1 MTEEN
6 KKSDVALKEEK
17 ILEFWNE
24 KDIFKKSVEKD
35 ASNGTFVF
43 YDGPPFATGLP
54 HYGHIL
60 PGTIKDIIPRYQT
73 MRGKRVLR
81 RWGWDCHGLPIE
93 NLIEK
98 ELDLKSK
105 KDIENYGVEKFN
117 AAARVAVLRYA
128 DEWKKIIPRSGRF
141 IDMESDY
148 RTMDTTYT
156 ESVWWSFK
164 TLQEKG
170 LVYQAFKSMLFC
182 PHCETTLSNFEVNQ
196 GYKDTTDISVYVKFE
211 LVDEPGTFVVA
222 WTTTPWTLPGNVA
235 LSINKD
241 EEYVKVK
248 RFTGEWDSNKKAIYD
263 NVILA
268 KKIFDKLGEQPAS
281 NLSTPFGFL
290 FPKTDGGYEATTSPQ
305 IIEEFSGEYLL
316 GKSYKPVFDYYQ
328 NKEIQNIENGWKIYH
343 GDFVTMDSGTGVVHI
358 APAFGEDDYELSRK
372 ENLPFIQHVA
382 KDGTFKPEVT
392 DFAGMKVKP
401 KSDDEKERFST
412 DIAVIKYLQDHGT
425 YFAKEK
431 LVHPYPHCWR
441 CDTPLLNYATTSW
454 FVNVTKMK
462 DRLVEINKDI
472 SWTPAEIGEGR
483 FGKWLEGARDWA
495 VSRSRYWG
503 APLPV
508 WENETGERTFIGS
521 IDELKKYSKKSGN
534 KYFIVRHGEGE
545 HNVANIISSNKDDNF
560 HLTEKGR
567 EQVKKT
573 AEDLK
578 DKGITKIIASPF
590 VRTRETA
597 EMIGEVLGLS
607 VTFDDRLGEHNLGV
621 LSGKSVDEYHKLI
634 KTKEDVFD
642 LRVSGG
648 ESLSDMKVRTGQFI
662 YETDNSLQN
671 ETVLIVAHEHTAWAL
686 ESASYGYNKKQTGD
700 MWNHSGE
707 FIKNAEVHTLDFVR
721 IPHNENYEID
731 LHRPYIDDVELVNE
745 KGEKLTRVPEVFDT
759 WYDSGSMSFASQ
771 HYPFENKEEFEKN
784 GSLIFPADFIAEGLD
799 QTRGWFYTLLVMS
812 VGLFNKSPYKHVLVN
827 GLVLAEDG
835 KKMSKKLKNYPD
847 LMDIVNKYGADSMRY
862 YLVSSPLVKAED
874 FNFSEKG
881 VDEVSKKLVQ
891 KIYNV
896 VSFYEMYPVTG
907 SGVPA
912 QTVLDKWII
921 SRLNELNKIV
931 STSLEKYE
939 LDRASRPILDFV
951 DDLSTWYLRRSRD
964 RFKSDDADTKYA
976 ASYYMVYVL
985 RELSKIIAPFVPF
998 TAEEVYERVAGE
1010 KESVHLESWPEAGEV
1025 DGEIIENM
1033 KKVREVVTSALE
1045 IRQKSGHKVR
1055 QPLAKLYIPENLSKD
1070 LIGIIADEVNVKEVV
1085 VEGPEVKL
1093 DTELTEDLKKEG
1105 VARDVIRAIQD
1116 ARKTEGLNPSQKIKI
1131 IINSDE
1137 ETKAIVDEYKDMISA
1152 PTGVSQ
1158 FEYSD
1163 EQGKYK
1169 VSLDSGEASISLVK

>member
-1 MTEEN
+1 MEKEII
-6 KKSDVALKEEK
+6 KSDVAQKEEK

-24 KDIFKKSVEKD
+24 KEIFKKSLDKD
-35 ASNGTFVF
+35 APNGTFVF

-60 PGTIKDIIPRYQT
+60 PGTIKDVIPRYQT
-73 MRGKRVLR
+73 MNGKRVLR

-117 AAARVAVLRYA
+117 SAARGVVLRYA
-128 DEWKKIIPRSGRF
+128 DEWRKIIPRSGRW
-141 IDMESDY
+141 IDMDNDY

-164 TLQEKG
+164 TLNDKG

-211 LVDEPGTFVVA
+211 LVDEPGTFVIA

-235 LSINKD
+235 LAINK
-241 EEYVKVK
+241 EAVYVKVSK
-248 RFTGEWDSNKKAIYD
+248 DSVNYIVAKDLVEKVFKD
-263 NVILA
+263 GCEIL
-268 KKIFDKLGEQPAS
+268 
-281 NLSTPFGFL
+281 
-290 FPKTDGGYEATTSPQ
+290 
-305 IIEEFSGEYLL
+305 EEFPGEKLL

-358 APAFGEDDYELSRK
+358 APAFGEDDYELSKK
-372 ENLPFIQHVA
+372 ESLPFIQHVA

-392 DFAGMKVKP
+392 DFVGMKVKP
-401 KSDDEKERFST
+401 KSDDEKERFSA

-425 YFAKEK
+425 FFTKEK

-462 DRLVEINKDI
+462 DRLVEINKGV

-483 FGKWLEGARDWA
+483 FGKWLDGARDWA

-508 WENETGERTFIGS
+508 WENEKGERTFIGS
-521 IDELKKYSKKSGN
+521 ISELKKHTKKSGN
-534 KYFIVRHGEGE
+534 KYYIIRHGEGE
-545 HNVANIISSNKDDNF
+545 HNVANIISSKKDDNF

-567 EQVKKT
+567 EQVKAS
-573 AEDLK
+573 AEMLK
-578 DKGITKIIASPF
+578 DKGITKIISSPF
-590 VRTRETA
+590 IRTKETA
-597 EMIGEVLGLS
+597 EIVRETLGLGTEH
-607 VTFDDRLGEHNLGV
+607 VVIDDRLSEHNLGI
-621 LSGKSVDEYHKLI
+621 LSGKSVDEYYKLI
-634 KTKEDVFD
+634 HSDDDAYEITIE
-642 LRVSGG
+642 GG
-648 ESLSDMKVRTGQFI
+648 ENIRDVRKRVGEML
-662 YETDNSLQN
+662 YEVEKKFTN
-671 ETVLIVAHEHTAWAL
+671 EKILFVAHEHTLWAL
-686 ESASYGYNKKQTGD
+686 ESDAMGWTKQNSLLAYEADEDYIKTG
-700 MWNHSGE
+700 E
-707 FIKNAEVHTLDFVR
+707 LKELDFVPL
-721 IPHNENYEID
+721 PHNENYELD
-731 LHRPYIDDVELVNE
+731 LHRPYIDTVEVVGVE
-745 KGEKLTRVPEVFDT
+745 GEKLTRVPEVFDT
-759 WYDSGSMSFASQ
+759 WYDSGSMPFASQ
-771 HYPFENKEEFEKN
+771 HYPFENKEEFEKD

-812 VGLFNKSPYKHVLVN
+812 VGLFDRSPYKHVLVN

-862 YLVSSPLVKAED
+862 YLISSPLVKAED

-881 VDEVSKKLVQ
+881 VDDVSKKLVQ
-891 KIYNV
+891 KLYNV
-896 VSFYEMYPVTG
+896 VSFYEMYPTAG
-907 SGVPA
+907 SGVPES
-912 QTVLDKWII
+912 TVLDNWML
-921 SRLNELNKIV
+921 SRLNELNKTI
-931 STSLEKYE
+931 STSLDKYE

-964 RFKSDDADTKYA
+964 RFKSDDANVKYV
-976 ASYYMVYVL
+976 ASYYMSHVL
-985 RELSKIIAPFVPF
+985 RELSKLIAPFVPF
-998 TAEEVYERVAGE
+998 TAEEVYKRVGGE
-1010 KESVHLESWPEAGEV
+1010 KESVHLESWPDVGEV
-1025 DGEIIENM
+1025 DIDSISNM
-1033 KKVREVVTSALE
+1033 IKVREVVTSALE

-1055 QPLAKLYIPENLSKD
+1055 QPLAKLSISENLSQELLD
-1070 LIGIIADEVNVKEVV
+1070 IIADEVNVKEVV
-1085 VEGPEVKL
+1085 VEGTEVKL
-1093 DTELTEDLKKEG
+1093 DTELTEDLRKEG
-1105 VARDVIRAIQD
+1105 IARDIIRAIQD
-1116 ARKTEGLNPSQKIKI
+1116 ARKKENLNPSDAIKLVI
-1131 IINSDE
+1131 MTDKKE
-1137 ETKAIVDEYKDMISA
+1137 IVDEYMEMIKS
-1152 PTGVSQ
+1152 PTGVTDISFSSEKQ
-1158 FEYSD
+1158 TYVVDVE
-1163 EQGKYK
+1163 
-1169 VSLDSGEASISLVK
+1169 GETTFSVIK